1 MRLERTGAALVLAA
15 VAALLGAVATP
26 AAAQYGPGGSRKGG
40 DGRTGMYDVVPN
52 WWKAAP
58 NHDAGWTWGQ
68 VSGLA
73 VDNPNRILVV
83 TRGDWPPD
91 RPRVIT
97 SRGETRRSNF
107 IVVADSTGKIVE
119 TWSQWDSL
127 FTLPHQIYINPYDP
141 ERSVW
146 VTESGGTGQHLVLKF
161 SNDGK
166 RLLMKLGD
174 PNNART
180 RDAAR
185 AKTNPG
191 PYEYGWPSTLAF
203 LPNGDFLLA
212 DGYWNSRIIRYTA
225 DGKYVREWGKLGTG
239 PGEFDLLH
247 GTAVD
252 RNGRVYQGDRT
263 NGRIEIFDEN
273 GRFIEEWPDIA
284 DPVNVYIDESDAVWV
299 LSATRNRLMKF
310 NMQGELQYWFG
321 TFGADWPG
329 GLSRPHQMDVDENGV
344 LYIANYDG
352 GWVNKFV
359 PKPNADRSKLV
370 GRPLVLRRPTQEAKK

>member
-1 MRLERTGAALVLAA
+1 MRLDRVGVVSTVAVLAA
-15 VAALLGAVATP
+15 LAGCAPNSGTPTPQGSTAV
-26 AAAQYGPGGSRKGG
+26 RKGG
-40 DGRTGMYDVVPN
+40 DGRTGEYDVVAS
-52 WWKAAP
+52 WWKPAP
-58 NHDAGWTWGQ
+58 NHDARWTWGQ

-97 SRGETRRSNF
+97 SRGDMRRSNF

-174 PNNART
+174 PNNPKT

-185 AKTNPG
+185 ANPN
-191 PYEYGWPSTLAF
+191 PNPHEFGWPSTLAF

-212 DGYWNSRIIRYTA
+212 DGYWNSRIVRYAA
-225 DGKYVREWGKLGTG
+225 DGKLIREWGKLGKG

-252 RNGRVYQGDRT
+252 RDGRVYQGDRT
-263 NGRIEIFDEN
+263 NGRIEIFDAN
-273 GRFIEEWPDIA
+273 GKFIEEWSDVT
-284 DPVNVYIDESDAVWV
+284 DPVNVYIDENDAVWV
-299 LSATRNRLMKF
+299 LSATRHRIMKYNRR
-310 NMQGELQYWFG
+310 GELQYWFG
-321 TFGADWPG
+321 TYGTDWPG
-329 GLSRPHQMDVDENGV
+329 GLSRPHQMDVDQNGV

-359 PKPNADRSKLV
+359 PKRGADPAKLI
-370 GRPLVLRRPTQEAKK
+370 GRPLRLGSK